1 MVKITSIFGSYR
13 FSKNSIA
20 WHFLTFR
27 SLSSQLEFVYP
38 PWSWGVEEQMLIF
51 LSWWVKDSWNPV
63 PKLAI
68 VLIWK
73 TPACLKFGKTS
84 NCAVGLHGHQVHG
97 QRTVGQK
104 HIEDAAQ
111 IFLYND
117 VSPYFKAVGPNRFHF
132 SHCHQKASS
141 KAVFNWFSKQPQFHP
156 DKESGLSVQVNRLT
170 TLTQHDDIVAT
181 AFPKG
186 RQ

>member
-51 LSWWVKDSWNPV
+51 SSGWVKDSWNPV

-73 TPACLKFGKTS
+73 TPAYLKFGKTS
-84 NCAVGLHGHQVHG
+84 NCAVWLHGHQVHD

-104 HIEDAAQ
+104 HIEDANTN
-111 IFLYND
+111 IFYTTMFPLILKPLTKSLPFLSLPSKCI
-117 VSPYFKAVGPNRFHF
+117 VK
-132 SHCHQKASS
+132 SS
-141 KAVFNWFSKQPQFHP
+141 F
-156 DKESGLSVQVNRLT
+156 
-170 TLTQHDDIVAT
+170 
-181 AFPKG
+181 
-186 RQ
+186 